1 MMIRRVELSDYLRH
15 INLTAYGGNQLNLDD
30 MSRNSPYMVVSRED
44 GAIQT
49 TKYDCCPEPYMVANY
64 R

>member
-1 MMIRRVELSDYLRH
+1 
-15 INLTAYGGNQLNLDD
+15 
-30 MSRNSPYMVVSRED
+30 MSRNSPYQVVSRED

-49 TKYDCCPEPYMVANY
+49 TKYDCCPEPYMVAKY

>member
-1 MMIRRVELSDYLRH
+1 MWPLRH
-15 INLTAYGGNQLNLDD
+15 LNLTAFAAEDQLNLDD
-30 MSRNSPYMVVSRED
+30 MSRNSPYVVVSRQD
-44 GAIQT
+44 GAIQE

>member
-1 MMIRRVELSDYLRH
+1 MMIWRVELSDNLRH
-15 INLTAYGGNQLNLDD
+15 INLTAFGGNQLNLDD
-30 MSRNSPYMVVSRED
+30 MSRNSPYMVVSREG